1 MSARPTRIGLYGKG
15 YWATILREK
24 LESLGS
30 DYELCFEA
38 DSQHPHLDESSL
50 RSIDWAV
57 VATPPETHFE
67 IADTC
72 LRAGVNVFCEKPLS
86 LSSHEVAALYDAA
99 DEAGVALYV
108 DDVFVWRT
116 EFATMSQRDVSGGDC
131 AWHKAE
137 ATPLTGLKLA
147 QDLAYH
153 HLYLLGT
160 LLDFPDF
167 TCELDE
173 FREGLSFRLSIAG
186 HGEIS
191 LSYTK
196 NAAWTRNDV
205 LGVDFSKRS
214 NDALLEM
221 LEAVISGT
229 ASFAENRRRVI
240 WTTRVMRAVVSAAG
254 ERVAVVGGGVFGCTA
269 ALELAKHGYDVT
281 LYESGSDIILGATL
295 KNQLR
300 VHRGYHYPRSDET
313 AQQCLRSEYKF
324 LAYFRPAID
333 GSAPHHYAIAS
344 ERSKVS
350 AEAYE
355 SFMRRHGLRY
365 ERVENSSIGDALQTD
380 AVAAIYAV
388 QESSYSPERLREHLR
403 LRCEQ
408 EGVRFVFNTHIGD
421 LSVLTRDFARVVVA
435 TYSSPLSDVY
445 GDVQFEICE
454 KPVVRLPE
462 RFRGLSMVIMDGP
475 FVSLDPFSGDSAL
488 HLIGSVDDAIHHV
501 SVGRRPEIPIELE
514 ADVAAGLVVEPRR
527 SRIDDFRKR
536 FTSLYDLAENE
547 IEHIGSY
554 FVVRAVEANRDF
566 DDRRVSVL
574 QELNAHVYNIF
585 SAKVTSAPLIAQSLL
600 RHLEVAPLPAG

>member
-15 YWATILREK
+15 YWATILRGK
-24 LESLGS
+24 IDSLGP

-50 RSIDWAV
+50 QSIDWALI
-57 VATPPETHFE
+57 ATPPETHFE

-86 LSSHEVAALYDAA
+86 LSNHEVAALYEVADAA
-99 DEAGVALYV
+99 GVVLYV
-108 DDVFVWRT
+108 DDVFAWRT
-116 EFATMSQRDVSGGDC
+116 EFGAMSLDAISDTGC
-131 AWHKAE
+131 AWHKAD

-160 LLDFPDF
+160 LLDFPEF
-167 TCELDE
+167 SCELDE
-173 FREGLSFRLSIAG
+173 FRDGLRFRLNIAG
-186 HGEIS
+186 YGEVA

-196 NAAWTRNDV
+196 NAAWSRNEV
-205 LGVDFSKRS
+205 LGTDFSKPS

-221 LEAVISGT
+221 LEAVLGGT
-229 ASFAENRRRVI
+229 APLSENRRRVI
-240 WTTRVMRAVVSAAG
+240 WTTRVLRSVVSASG

-281 LYESGSDIILGATL
+281 LFESGSDIIHGATL

-313 AQQCLRSEYKF
+313 TQQCLRSEHKF
-324 LAYFRPAID
+324 LAYFRPAVD
-333 GSAPHHYAIAS
+333 MSLPHHYAIAK
-344 ERSKVS
+344 EGSKVDR
-350 AEAYE
+350 ETYE
-355 SFMRRHGLRY
+355 SFMRRHGLGY
-365 ERVENSSIGDALQTD
+365 TAIDNSAIGDALDVD
-380 AVAAIYAV
+380 AVASIYEVREA
-388 QESSYSPERLREHLR
+388 SYSPERLREHLR

-408 EGVRFVFNTHIGD
+408 EGVRFVFNTRIGD
-421 LSVLTRDFARVVVA
+421 LSVLTNEYARVVVA
-435 TYSSPLSDVY
+435 TYSSPLTDVY

-475 FVSLDPFSGDSAL
+475 FVSLDPYSGDPEL

-501 SVGRRPEIPIELE
+501 SVGPRPDIPAELE
-514 ADVAAGLVVEPRR
+514 ADVASGLVVAPRH
-527 SRIDDFRKR
+527 SRIADFRRR
-536 FTSLYDLAENE
+536 FTTLYNLTENE
-547 IEHIGSY
+547 IEHVGSY
-554 FVVRAVEANRDF
+554 FVVRAVEPRRDD

-600 RHLEVAPLPAG
+600 HHLEVSPLPAG